1 MKYLY
6 LIFFLMFFLNV
17 SNSNAQ
23 VENVIVETYYVSDEF
38 DSTDFTGGKL
48 DSGSVTYRI
57 YVDLPKDQKLL
68 KIYGDKNHIFKIK
81 STDVVFNNKDF
92 PISFSYDECNFDFFE
107 YNTVALDSWLTIG
120 QTSMPYG
127 NNPEINYFGVL
138 KSQDIDGSFIGGV
151 NNDGG
156 SKAIARGLLSNTNP
170 LAGIPLTQADGM
182 AKGTDISKNNI
193 WYNYGVLDF
202 ITKNDTTI
210 FGSIKKGNEFVSHN
224 FGISNSGT
232 VGVDP
237 EKNQILIGQI
247 TTKGKLSFELN
258 LEIEQMVDGIL
269 TNVKY
274 VANDSILETN
284 EKLSPFLR
292 YPFTCGCQD
301 ANYMEYKSSFACSD
315 ESACKTKIVYG
326 CMDTMACNFDP
337 SSNFMIKNLCC
348 YPGMCNDRD
357 ISIVCPEERGNSSE
371 FEIHP
376 NPTENNIFLNV
387 VSGESN
393 EINYTIYNSFGVV
406 VLSKNLGEHNR
417 IVNEEIDLS
426 SLNEGIYHIRLLSG
440 NQSDS
445 KTFIKK

>member
-1 MKYLY
+1 MRYLHVILF
-6 LIFFLMFFLNV
+6 LISFLGI

-23 VENVIVETYYVSDEF
+23 VENVIVETYYVSDQF
-38 DSTDFTGGKL
+38 DSTDITGGKL

-57 YVDLPKDQKLL
+57 YVDLPKNQKLL
-68 KIYGDKNHIFKIK
+68 KIYGDKNHLFKMK
-81 STDVVFNNKDF
+81 STEVVFNNQADGLSFAKDF
-92 PISFSYDECNFDFFE
+92 IKNRYRD
-107 YNTVALDSWLTIG
+107 NTVALDSWLTIG
-120 QTSMPYG
+120 QTSKSQSG
-127 NNPEINYFGVL
+127 KTYFGIL
-138 KSQDIDGSFIGGV
+138 KSQDTDGSFIGGGA

-156 SKAIARGLLSNTNP
+156 SELISRGLLANTNS
-170 LAGIPLTQADGM
+170 LAGLPLTQADGM
-182 AKGTDISKNNI
+182 DTLINI
-193 WYNYGVLDF
+193 PTNWFDYGVKD
-202 ITKNDTTI
+202 IVSGVDTTI
-210 FGSIKKGNEFVSHN
+210 FGSVKIGKEFSSDL
-224 FGISNSGT
+224 FELRNSGT

-269 TNVKY
+269 SKVKY

-284 EKLSPFLR
+284 VKLSPFLK
-292 YPFTCGCQD
+292 YPFSCGCQD

-315 ESACKTKIVYG
+315 VSACKTKIVYG
-326 CMDTMACNFDP
+326 CMDTMACNYDP
-337 SSNFMIKNLCC
+337 SANFMIKNLCC

-387 VSGESN
+387 VSGALN

-406 VLSKNLGEHNR
+406 VLSKNLGEHIR

-426 SLNEGIYHIRLLSG
+426 SLNEGIYHVRISSG

>member
-1 MKYLY
+1 MSCLG
-6 LIFFLMFFLNV
+6 V
-17 SNSNAQ
+17 SNFNAQ
-23 VENVIVETYYVSDEF
+23 VENVIVETYYVSDQF
-38 DSTDFTGGKL
+38 DATDTIGGKL
-48 DSGSVTYRI
+48 DSGTVTYRI
-57 YVDLPKDQKLL
+57 YVDLPKNQKLL
-68 KIYGDKNHIFKIK
+68 KIYGDKNHLFKMK
-81 STDVVFNNKDF
+81 STDVVFNNKSEGK
-92 PISFSYDECNFDFFE
+92 SFAFE
-107 YNTVALDSWLTIG
+107 LNKNRYEENTVALDSWLTIG
-120 QTSMPYG
+120 QTSKPQSG
-127 NNPEINYFGVL
+127 KNYFGIL
-138 KSQDIDGSFIGGV
+138 KSDDTDGSFIGGS

-156 SKAIARGLLSNTNP
+156 SQSISRGLLINTNS
-170 LAGIPLTQADGM
+170 LAGVPLTQADGIDTLV
-182 AKGTDISKNNI
+182 KIPTTWFD
-193 WYNYGVLDF
+193 YGVKDF
-202 ITKNDTTI
+202 VTGIDTTI
-210 FGSIKKGNEFVSHN
+210 FGSVKLGKEFSSN
-224 FGISNSGT
+224 LFELRNSGT

-269 TNVKY
+269 STINY
-274 VANDSILETN
+274 VANDSILEPN

-301 ANYMEYKSSFACSD
+301 ANYMEYKSIYACHD
-315 ESACKTKIVYG
+315 VSACKTKIVYG

-371 FEIHP
+371 FQIHP

-387 VSGESN
+387 ISGESK
-393 EINYTIYNSFGVV
+393 EIIYTIYNSFGVV
-406 VLSKNLGEHNR
+406 VLSKNLGEHL
-417 IVNEEIDLS
+417 IVVNEEIDLS
-426 SLNEGIYHIRLLSG
+426 FLNEGIYHIRLSSG

>member
-1 MKYLY
+1 MKQLNI
-6 LIFFLMFFLNV
+6 LFFLISIFSISLT
-17 SNSNAQ
+17 NAQ
-23 VENVIVETYYVSDEF
+23 VENVIVETYYVSDQF
-38 DSTDFTGGKL
+38 DATDVNGGRL

-68 KIYGDKNHIFKIK
+68 RIYGDKNHLFNIK
-81 STDVVFNNKDF
+81 STETIFNNKVDGV
-92 PISFSYDECNFDFFE
+92 SFSKDLSKKRFKN
-107 YNTVALDSWLTIG
+107 NTVALDSWLTLG
-120 QTSMPYG
+120 QTSTDLSG
-127 NNPEINYFGVL
+127 ITYFGIL
-138 KSQDIDGSFIGGV
+138 KAQDTDGSLIGGV

-156 SKAIARGLLSNTNP
+156 SQSISTGLLKNTNS
-170 LAGIPLTQADGM
+170 LAGFPLTQADGM
-182 AKGTDISKNNI
+182 DTLLNKPTDWKD
-193 WYNYGVLDF
+193 YGVKDF
-202 ITKNDTTI
+202 VSGIDSSI
-210 FGSIKKGNEFVSHN
+210 FGSIIIGKEFSSN
-224 FGISNSGT
+224 LFYLRNSGT

-258 LEIEQMVDGIL
+258 LEVEQLVDGIL
-269 TNVKY
+269 TKVKY
-274 VANDSILETN
+274 VANDSVLEPN

-301 ANYMEYKSSFACSD
+301 ANYLEYKNNFACSD
-315 ESACKTKIVYG
+315 SNACKTKIVYG
-326 CMDTMACNFDP
+326 CMDAMACNFDP
-337 SSNFMIKNLCC
+337 LANFMIKNLCC

-387 VSGESN
+387 VSGELN
-393 EINYTIYNSFGVV
+393 EINYSIYNSFGVV
-406 VLSKNLGEHNR
+406 VLSKNLGENIR

-426 SLNEGIYHIRLLSG
+426 SLNEGIYHIRLSSG

>member
-1 MKYLY
+1 MS
-6 LIFFLMFFLNV
+6 FLGI
-17 SNSNAQ
+17 SNLNAQ
-23 VENVIVETYYVSDEF
+23 VENIIVETYYVSDQF
-38 DSTDFTGGKL
+38 DSTDVTGGKL

-57 YVDLPKDQKLL
+57 YVDLPKNQKLL
-68 KIYGDKNHIFKIK
+68 KIYGDKNHLFKIK
-81 STDVVFNNKDF
+81 STEVVFNNQPDGLSFAQDF
-92 PISFSYDECNFDFFE
+92 IKNRFSE
-107 YNTVALDSWLTIG
+107 NTVALDSWLTLG
-120 QTSMPYG
+120 QTSKSQNG
-127 NNPEINYFGVL
+127 ITYFGVL
-138 KSQDIDGSFIGGV
+138 KSQDTDGSFIGGV

-156 SKAIARGLLSNTNP
+156 SQSFSRGLLANSNP

-182 AKGTDISKNNI
+182 DTLANVPTTWFDF
-193 WYNYGVLDF
+193 GVKDF
-202 ITKNDTTI
+202 VTGVDTTI
-210 FGSIKKGNEFVSHN
+210 FGSVKIGNEFCSDL
-224 FGISNSGT
+224 FELINSGT

-269 TNVKY
+269 STVKY
-274 VANDSILETN
+274 VANDSILEAN

-292 YPFTCGCQD
+292 YPFICGCQD
-301 ANYMEYKSSFACSD
+301 ANYMEYKPSFACS
-315 ESACKTKIVYG
+315 EETACKTKIVYG

-348 YPGMCNDRD
+348 YPGMCNERD

-406 VLSKNLGEHNR
+406 VLSKNLGEHLR

-426 SLNEGIYHIRLLSG
+426 SLNEGIYHIRISSG

-445 KTFIKK
+445 KTFIKNK

>member
-1 MKYLY
+1 MS
-6 LIFFLMFFLNV
+6 FLGI

-23 VENVIVETYYVSDEF
+23 VENIIVETYYVSDKF
-38 DSTDFTGGKL
+38 DSTDETGGKL

-68 KIYGDKNHIFKIK
+68 KIYGDKNHLFNIK
-81 STDVVFNNKDF
+81 STKPIFNNKADGLSFGKDF
-92 PISFSYDECNFDFFE
+92 NKNRYKE
-107 YNTVALDSWLTIG
+107 NTVALDSWLTIG
-120 QTSMPYG
+120 QTSKSQNG
-127 NNPEINYFGVL
+127 ITYFGIL
-138 KSQDIDGSFIGGV
+138 KSQDMDGSLIGGV

-156 SKAIARGLLSNTNP
+156 SQSVSRGLLSNTNT

-182 AKGTDISKNNI
+182 DTLVKIPSTWFD
-193 WYNYGVLDF
+193 YGVVDF
-202 ITKNDTTI
+202 LTGVDTTI
-210 FGSIKKGNEFVSHN
+210 FGSTKVGNEFSSRL
-224 FGISNSGT
+224 FELRNSGT

-247 TTKGKLSFELN
+247 TTKGELSFELN

-269 TNVKY
+269 STVKY
-274 VANDSILETN
+274 VANDSILESN
-284 EKLSPFLR
+284 EKLSPFLK
-292 YPFTCGCQD
+292 YPFVCGCQD
-301 ANYMEYKSSFACSD
+301 ANYMEYKPTFACSD
-315 ESACKTKIVYG
+315 VSACKTKIVYG

-357 ISIVCPEERGNSSE
+357 ISIVCPDERGNSSE
-371 FEIHP
+371 FKIHP

-387 VSGESN
+387 VSGELN
-393 EINYTIYNSFGVV
+393 EINYSIYNSFGVV
-406 VLSKNLGEHNR
+406 VLSKKLGEHLR

-426 SLNEGIYHIRLLSG
+426 SLNEGIYHIRISSG

>member
-1 MKYLY
+1 MS
-6 LIFFLMFFLNV
+6 FLDI
-17 SNSNAQ
+17 SYSNAQ
-23 VENVIVETYYVSDEF
+23 VENVIVETYYVSDQF
-38 DSTDFTGGKL
+38 DSTDLTGGKL

-81 STDVVFNNKDF
+81 SSEIVFNNQADGLSFAKDF
-92 PISFSYDECNFDFFE
+92 IKNRYKE
-107 YNTVALDSWLTIG
+107 NTVALDSWLTLG
-120 QTSMPYG
+120 QTTKLQSG
-127 NNPEINYFGVL
+127 KAHFGIL
-138 KSQDIDGSFIGGV
+138 KSQDEDGSFIGGV

-156 SKAIARGLLSNTNP
+156 SQSISRGLLANTN
-170 LAGIPLTQADGM
+170 ASVGIPLTQADGM
-182 AKGTDISKNNI
+182 DTLVNI
-193 WYNYGVLDF
+193 PTKWFDYGIKDF
-202 ITKNDTTI
+202 ITGIDTTI
-210 FGSIKKGNEFVSHN
+210 FGSVKIGKEFTSN
-224 FGISNSGT
+224 LFELSNSGT
-232 VGVDP
+232 LGVNP

-247 TTKGKLSFELN
+247 TTKGKLSFEIN
-258 LEIEQMVDGIL
+258 LEIQQMVDGIL

-274 VANDSILETN
+274 VANDSILESN

-292 YPFTCGCQD
+292 YPFVCGCKD
-301 ANYMEYKSSFACSD
+301 ANYMEYKSNYACSD
-315 ESACKTKIVYG
+315 ESACKTRIIYG

-337 SSNFMIKNLCC
+337 SANFMIKNLCC

-371 FEIHP
+371 FQIHP

-393 EINYTIYNSFGVV
+393 EIIYTIYNSFGVE
-406 VLSKNLGEHNR
+406 VLSKNLGEHLR

-426 SLNEGIYHIRLLSG
+426 SLNEGIYHIRLSSG

>member
-1 MKYLY
+1 MS
-6 LIFFLMFFLNV
+6 FLGI
-17 SNSNAQ
+17 SYSNAQ
-23 VENVIVETYYVSDEF
+23 VENIIVETYYVSDEF
-38 DSTDFTGGKL
+38 DSTDVTGGKL

-68 KIYGDKNHIFKIK
+68 SIYGDKNHLFKIK

-92 PISFSYDECNFDFFE
+92 PVSFSYDESKFDLSE

-120 QTSMPYG
+120 LTSMPSG
-127 NNPEINYFGVL
+127 IDPETEINYFGVL
-138 KSQDIDGSFIGGV
+138 KSQDTDGSFIGGV

-156 SKAIARGLLSNTNP
+156 SKAIARGLLVNSNP
-170 LAGIPLTQADGM
+170 LAGIPLTQADGI
-182 AKGTDISKNNI
+182 AKVIDIPKNNI
-193 WYNYGVLDF
+193 WFNYGVKDF
-202 ITKNDTTI
+202 LTKNDSTI
-210 FGSIKKGNEFVSHN
+210 FGSIKEGKEFVSDE
-224 FGISNSGT
+224 FRLSNSGT

-269 TNVKY
+269 SKVKY
-274 VANDSILETN
+274 VANDSILEIN

-292 YPFTCGCQD
+292 YPFICGCQD
-301 ANYMEYKSSFACSD
+301 ANYMEYKPSYACSNISD
-315 ESACKTKIVYG
+315 CKTKIVYG

-337 SSNFMIKNLCC
+337 SSNFMIKKLCC
-348 YPGMCNDRD
+348 YPGMCNERD

-371 FEIHP
+371 FKIHP

-406 VLSKNLGEHNR
+406 VLSKNLGEHLR

-426 SLNEGIYHIRLLSG
+426 SLNEGIYHIRLSSG

-445 KTFIKK
+445 KTFIKNK